1 VTEAEWLACEAPDVL
16 LRFLHGRASERK
28 LRLCAVHVARLV
40 ATSAP
45 TKPLYN
51 ENWAAW
57 LNEPRWLDWLDAAE
71 RLADGALTPNEVR
84 AIRHGSGGPHNLY
97 RVACSVKTFSILH
110 VAMAL
115 NSTAAEFGSPPVREA
130 CAVIRDVVDPFHQR
144 TVCSSL
150 LTADDG
156 AALRL
161 AWAIYD
167 QREVNLMPL
176 LGDALEDAGC
186 ADDAILSH
194 LRGPGPHV
202 RGCWAVDLILGKA

>member
-1 VTEAEWLACEAPDVL
+1 M

-28 LRLCAVHVARLV
+28 LRLCAVHVARLT
-40 ATSAP
+40 ATTPP
-45 TKPLYN
+45 TRPLYDN
-51 ENWAAW
+51 NWAAW
-57 LNEPRWLDWLDAAE
+57 LNEPRYLDWLDAAE
-71 RLADGALTPNEVR
+71 RFADGAATRKEARAVR
-84 AIRHGSGGPHNLY
+84 QGSGGPHNLY
-97 RVACSVKTFSILH
+97 RAACAVKTFSILY
-110 VAMAL
+110 VALGL
-115 NSTAAEFGSPPVREA
+115 NSTVAEFGSPPAREA

-144 TVCSSL
+144 TVYSSW
-150 LTADDG
+150 LTATDG
-156 AALRL
+156 IALRL
-161 AWAIYD
+161 ARTIYD